1 MPGPSGEFACCRR
14 APRTKKW
21 ALIANPDLTAADPAA
36 LQATTRRICG
46 EVMDLFFAAL
56 PIGFLIFVMTKKKGF
71 PSTVAF
77 ALAALLTYVVRIW
90 YFRTNPNLAHAAIVS
105 GLLSALTPISI
116 VFGAIFFFVALER
129 SGAMQTLT
137 LWLDGVSRNR
147 VAQLMIVGWSFIFLI
162 EGSSG
167 FGTPAALAAPILVGL
182 GFPPLRVA
190 VLCIIMNAVPTS
202 FGAVGTPTWF
212 GFGSLGLAESQ
223 LLEIGLKAALVHS
236 VAALVIPVIALRF
249 VVDWKEIQRN
259 LLFVE
264 LAILAS
270 VLPMT
275 AVAVF
280 NYEFPSVV
288 GGMVGLLATIFLA
301 RRGIGLAKEE
311 RSSVSLVAP
320 SSQAAGP
327 QTSEA
332 SSLHRGDVL
341 RALAPLL
348 ATVGILLLTRI
359 PFFGLR
365 QLLTSEADWVSFRL
379 GPLGKFSLSPSLVF
393 QLRGILGEDL
403 HWSYALLYVPFILP
417 FFVAAALSL
426 ILYRRP
432 SSVFGEVATE
442 AFARLR
448 NPVIALFGAL
458 IFVQLLTV
466 DGERASTRIL
476 GDALASGTGDL
487 WIYFAG
493 FLGALGS
500 FFSGSNTIS
509 NLTFGPIQLRIAQD
523 LGLSSTTMLALQ
535 TVGAAMGNM
544 VAIHNIVA
552 VCAVLGLKDQEGAI
566 LKRTFIPC
574 LTYGII
580 LAILAWIWLAVPPT
594 T

>member
-1 MPGPSGEFACCRR
+1 
-14 APRTKKW
+14 
-21 ALIANPDLTAADPAA
+21 
-36 LQATTRRICG
+36 
-46 EVMDLFFAAL
+46 MDLFFAAL
-56 PIGFLIFVMTKKKGF
+56 PIGFLIFVMTKKNGF

-77 ALAALLTYVVRIW
+77 ALAALLTYIIRLW
-90 YFRTNPNLAHAAIVS
+90 YFKTSPNLAHAAILS

-129 SGAMQTLT
+129 SGAMRTLS
-137 LWLDGVSRNR
+137 LWLDGVSSNP

-162 EGSSG
+162 EGASG

-190 VLCIIMNAVPTS
+190 VLCIVMNAVPTS

-212 GFGSLGLAESQ
+212 GFGSLGLAQSQ
-223 LLEIGLKAALVHS
+223 LLQIGLKAALVHAF
-236 VAALVIPVIALRF
+236 AALVIPVIALRF
-249 VVDWKEIQRN
+249 VVDWKEIRRN

-270 VLPMT
+270 VLPMA
-275 AVAVF
+275 AVAAF

-288 GGMVGLLATIFLA
+288 GGMIGLLTTIFLA

-311 RSSVSLVAP
+311 ASAP
-320 SSQAAGP
+320 SSVTPGSRSPRA

-332 SSLHRGDVL
+332 TDLRRGDVL
-341 RALAPLL
+341 RSLAPLL
-348 ATVGILLLTRI
+348 ATVGILLVTRI

-365 QLLTSEADWVSFRL
+365 QLLTSEADWVSVPLGRL
-379 GPLGKFSLSPSLVF
+379 GVFSFSPALVF

-417 FFVAAALSL
+417 FFVAATLALL
-426 ILYRRP
+426 LYRCP
-432 SSVFGEVATE
+432 PGVFWEVAKETS
-442 AFARLR
+442 ARLR

-458 IFVQLLTV
+458 IFVHLLTI
-466 DGERASTRIL
+466 DGARASTRIL
-476 GDALASGTGDL
+476 GDSLAAGTGDL

-493 FLGALGS
+493 FLGALCS

-523 LGLSSTTMLALQ
+523 LGIPTTMMLALQ

-544 VAIHNIVA
+544 VAVHNIVA
-552 VCAVLGLKDQEGAI
+552 VCAVLGLKNQEGAI
-566 LKRTFIPC
+566 LKKTFIPT
-574 LTYGII
+574 LAYGII
-580 LAILAWIWLAVPPT
+580 LAFLAGIWFAVS
-594 T
+594 

>member
-1 MPGPSGEFACCRR
+1 
-14 APRTKKW
+14 
-21 ALIANPDLTAADPAA
+21 
-36 LQATTRRICG
+36 
-46 EVMDLFFAAL
+46 MDLFFAAL
-56 PIGFLIFVMTKKKGF
+56 PIGFLIFVMTKKNGL

-77 ALAALLTYVVRIW
+77 ALAALLTYLIRLW
-90 YFRTNPNLAHAAIVS
+90 YFKTSPNLAHAAILS

-129 SGAMQTLT
+129 SGAMRTLR
-137 LWLDGVSRNR
+137 LWLDGVSSNP

-162 EGSSG
+162 EGASG

-190 VLCIIMNAVPTS
+190 VLCIVMNAVPTS

-212 GFGSLGLAESQ
+212 GFGSLGLAQSQ
-223 LLEIGLKAALVHS
+223 LLQIGLKAALVHAF
-236 VAALVIPVIALRF
+236 AALVIPVIALRF
-249 VVDWKEIQRN
+249 VVDWKEIRRN

-270 VLPMT
+270 VLPMA
-275 AVAVF
+275 AVAAF

-288 GGMVGLLATIFLA
+288 GGMIGLLVTIFLA

-311 RSSVSLVAP
+311 ASSVAP
-320 SSQAAGP
+320 SSRSPRA

-332 SSLHRGDVL
+332 THLRRGDVL
-341 RALAPLL
+341 RSLAPLL
-348 ATVGILLLTRI
+348 ATVGILLVTRI

-365 QLLTSEADWVSFRL
+365 QLLTSEADWVSVPLGRL
-379 GPLGKFSLSPSLVF
+379 GVFSLSPSLVF

-417 FFVAAALSL
+417 FFVAAALAL
-426 ILYRRP
+426 VLYRCQP
-432 SSVFGEVATE
+432 SVFGEVAKETS
-442 AFARLR
+442 ARLR

-458 IFVQLLTV
+458 IFVHLLTI

-476 GDALASGTGDL
+476 GDALAAGTGDL

-523 LGLSSTTMLALQ
+523 LGIPPTTMLALQ

-544 VAIHNIVA
+544 VAVHNIVA
-552 VCAVLGLKDQEGAI
+552 VCAVLGLKNQEGAI
-566 LKRTFIPC
+566 LKKTFIPT
-574 LTYGII
+574 LVYGII
-580 LAILAWIWLAVPPT
+580 LAVLAGIWFAAS
-594 T
+594 

>member
-1 MPGPSGEFACCRR
+1 
-14 APRTKKW
+14 
-21 ALIANPDLTAADPAA
+21 
-36 LQATTRRICG
+36 
-46 EVMDLFFAAL
+46 MDLFFAAL
-56 PIGFLIFVMTKKKGF
+56 PIGFLIFVMTKKNGL
-71 PSTVAF
+71 PSTIAF
-77 ALAALLTYVVRIW
+77 ALAALTTYVIRIA
-90 YFRTNPNLAHAAIVS
+90 YFKTSLPLSHAAIVN
-105 GLLSALTPISI
+105 GLLQALTPISI

-129 SGAMQTLT
+129 SGAMQTLR
-137 LWLDGVSRNR
+137 LWLDGVSRNP

-162 EGSSG
+162 EGASG

-212 GFGSLGLAESQ
+212 GLGSLGLSESQ
-223 LLEIGLKAALVHS
+223 LLEIGLKAALIHA
-236 VAALVIPVIALRF
+236 VAALIIPVIALRF
-249 VVDWKEIQRN
+249 VVDWKEIRRN

-264 LAILAS
+264 LAVLAS
-270 VLPMT
+270 VVPMT
-275 AVAVF
+275 AVASF
-280 NYEFPSVV
+280 SYEFPSVV
-288 GGMVGLLATIFLA
+288 GGMVGLLITIFLA
-301 RRGIGLAKEE
+301 RCGIGLAKEE
-311 RSSVSLVAP
+311 ANAASLAAP
-320 SSQAAGP
+320 SSQSTSP
-327 QTSEA
+327 QPSEA
-332 SSLHRGDVL
+332 SALSPGAVL

-348 ATVGILLLTRI
+348 ATVGILLVTRI

-365 QLLTSEADWVSFRL
+365 QLLTSEADWVSISL
-379 GPLGKFSLSPSLVF
+379 GPVGVFSLSPSLVF
-393 QLRGILGEDL
+393 QLRGIFGQDL

-417 FFVAAALSL
+417 FFVAAALAL
-426 ILYRRP
+426 ILYRCP
-432 SSVFGEVATE
+432 PAVFGQVAKET
-442 AFARLR
+442 FARLR

-458 IFVQLLTV
+458 IFVQLLTI
-466 DGERASTRIL
+466 GGQRASTRIL

-544 VAIHNIVA
+544 VAVHNIVA

-566 LKRTFIPC
+566 LKKTFIPT
-574 LTYGII
+574 LVYGII
-580 LAILAWIWLAVPPT
+580 LAALAGIWFAVS
-594 T
+594 